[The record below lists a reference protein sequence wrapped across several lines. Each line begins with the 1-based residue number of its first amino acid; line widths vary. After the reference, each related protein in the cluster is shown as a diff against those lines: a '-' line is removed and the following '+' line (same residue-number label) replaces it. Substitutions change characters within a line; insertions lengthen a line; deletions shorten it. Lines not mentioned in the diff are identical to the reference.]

1 MKLRRGDPEEAGMSA
16 ERIRRAVLVAERSVA
31 AGGALQVAERSVAAG
46 ETQALVVLAARR
58 GVIVL
63 HEAFGRLTPD
73 DDAPPLPLDAIYPI
87 ASLTKPITATA
98 VLILVEDGLI
108 GLNRPVAEYVPEFVG
123 DGKDRVMVHHLLT
136 HTSGLLEEDV
146 DRHVVE
152 KRWSVAVPP
161 AEATQHPRVHEYL
174 SLGYDAP
181 LWKPPGEE
189 MSYNN
194 YGWEL
199 LGEIVRRVSGRSLAD
214 FARERILDPLG
225 MKDTYY
231 IVPESRWPRIVRRP
245 LDAPDAIGVKGLAG
259 FFVGLEDPELRELPW
274 ACGGAYTTV
283 PDLAAFGQTFLN
295 RGRYGD
301 ARILSPASVAEMT
314 RNQIPGISARLDDE
328 YFPEA
333 YWGLGWHVHGNKRE
347 LADASLLSPR
357 AFGHGGHMGTQL
369 WVDPDRDVVAVYFS
383 AAARLRTPGI
393 GISSKDLFVN
403 AVLAAV
409 EE

>member
-16 ERIRRAVLVAERSVA
+16 ERIRRAV
-31 AGGALQVAERSVAAG
+31 QVAERSVARG
-46 ETQALVVLAARR
+46 ETRALVVLAARR

-73 DDAPPLPLDAIYPI
+73 DDAPPLPPGAIYPI
-87 ASLTKPITATA
+87 ASITKPITATA
-98 VLILVEDGLI
+98 VMILVEDGLI

-123 DGKDRVMVHHLLT
+123 EGKDRVMVHHLLT

-146 DRHVVE
+146 DRHVAR
-152 KRWSVAVPP
+152 KRGSVTVPAP
-161 AEATQHPRVHEYL
+161 EATQHPRVYEYL
-174 SLGYDAP
+174 YLGYDAP
-181 LWKPPGEE
+181 LWKAPGEE

-199 LGEIVRRVSGRSLAD
+199 LGEVVRRVSGRSLAD

-225 MKDTYY
+225 MKDTSY
-231 IVPESRWPRIVRRP
+231 VPPETVWPRIVRRP
-245 LDAPDAIGVKGLAG
+245 RDAPFAIGAKALAG

-274 ACGGAYTTV
+274 ACGGAYSTALDV
-283 PDLAAFGQTFLN
+283 AALGQMFLD

-314 RNQIPGISARLDDE
+314 RNQIPGISAQFHEE
-328 YFPEA
+328 YFAEA
-333 YWGLGWHVHGNKRE
+333 SVGYGWDVHGSKKA

-357 AFGHGGHMGTQL
+357 AFGMGGLMGTKL
-369 WVDPDRDVVAVYFS
+369 WVDPDRDVVVVYFS
-383 AAARLRTPGI
+383 AAAALRTPEI
-393 GISSKDLFVN
+393 GVSSKDLFVD
-403 AVLAAV
+403 AVIAAV